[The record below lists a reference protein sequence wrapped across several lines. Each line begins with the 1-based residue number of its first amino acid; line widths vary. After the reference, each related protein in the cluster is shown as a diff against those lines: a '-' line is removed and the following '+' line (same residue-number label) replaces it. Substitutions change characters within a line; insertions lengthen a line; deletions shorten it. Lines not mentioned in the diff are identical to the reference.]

1 MTPQE
6 KEHIENAIRHIQTA
20 ADVDPWASDIAV
32 RALRKQIPK
41 KPNYKAEDRYM
52 KNQFISISICPI
64 CHREIVAGD
73 MHCIDCGQ
81 AIDLREE

>member
-6 KEHIENAIRHIQTA
+6 IDRIENAIRHIESSL
-20 ADVDPWASDIAV
+20 DVDPWAVEIAIG
-32 RALRKQIPK
+32 AMRKQIPK
-41 KPNYKAEDRYM
+41 KPNYKVDDRYM
-52 KNQFISISICPI
+52 KNHFIQIPVCPI

-81 AIDLREE
+81 SISWEE

>member
-1 MTPQE
+1 MTEHE
-6 KEHIENAIRHIQTA
+6 KDRIENAIRHIQTA
-20 ADVDPWASDIAV
+20 TDIDPWATAIAV
-32 RALRKQIPK
+32 EAMRKQIPQ

-52 KNQFISISICPI
+52 KNHFIPISICPI

-81 AIDLREE
+81 RISWEE